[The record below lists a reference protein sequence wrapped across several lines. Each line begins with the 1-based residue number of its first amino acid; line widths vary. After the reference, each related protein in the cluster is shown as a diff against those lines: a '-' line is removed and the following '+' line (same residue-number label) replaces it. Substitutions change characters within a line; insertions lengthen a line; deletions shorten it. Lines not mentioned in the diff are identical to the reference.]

1 MENKKEIEATEKV
14 VFSLEEVLQR
24 IKRTIA
30 VNFIDDIWVE
40 AEIAEKQV
48 RNGHYFIRFIAN
60 KNANIAAQADAVI
73 WKWTIEQNQ
82 SLKKSLHVLALG
94 KMVKVKLHIRFD
106 EIYGLRFS
114 ITDVDDTS
122 SVGDAEQERQKTLEA
137 LIQQNLIAKNK
148 NNTQLPFH
156 THRIAV
162 ISSAQAAGYQDFVK
176 QLLHNNERLR
186 FQLTLFDTN
195 VQGGY
200 AVQGITA
207 AFEAIGLQASNF
219 DCVAVVRGGGASTD
233 LSIFNHLEICKVVA
247 DCHLP
252 VLIGIGHDKD
262 TTLLDL
268 VAFQAFKTPTAL
280 AEFFVDQKRHL
291 ASKTYNLYRLILD
304 KIEHSLLQKKY
315 EITQLNNKIIFESTE
330 QLNQKKHQLALLK
343 QALKQADF
351 RNVLENGFVLVQ
363 QNNQMVKRLDQLDTE
378 NNELKL
384 IFADGELTVDFSIKK
399 TSPN

>member
-1 MENKKEIEATEKV
+1 
-14 VFSLEEVLQR
+14 
-24 IKRTIA
+24 
-30 VNFIDDIWVE
+30 
-40 AEIAEKQV
+40 
-48 RNGHYFIRFIAN
+48 
-60 KNANIAAQADAVI
+60 
-73 WKWTIEQNQ
+73 
-82 SLKKSLHVLALG
+82 
-94 KMVKVKLHIRFD
+94 
-106 EIYGLRFS
+106 
-114 ITDVDDTS
+114 
-122 SVGDAEQERQKTLEA
+122 
-137 LIQQNLIAKNK
+137 
-148 NNTQLPFH
+148 
-156 THRIAV
+156 
-162 ISSAQAAGYQDFVK
+162 
-176 QLLHNNERLR
+176 
-186 FQLTLFDTN
+186 
-195 VQGGY
+195 
-200 AVQGITA
+200 
-207 AFEAIGLQASNF
+207 
-219 DCVAVVRGGGASTD
+219 
-233 LSIFNHLEICKVVA
+233 VVA

-363 QNNQMVKRLDQLDTE
+363 QNNQLVKRLDQLDT
-378 NNELKL
+378 NHNELKL

>member
-1 MENKKEIEATEKV
+1 MENGKVIESPEKV
-14 VFSLEEVLQR
+14 IFSLEEVLQR

-40 AEIAEKQV
+40 SEIAEKQI

-60 KNANIAAQADAVI
+60 KNTNIAAQADAVI
-73 WKWTIEQNQ
+73 WKWTIEQNL
-82 SLKKSLHVLALG
+82 SLKKSLHVLELG

-106 EIYGLRFS
+106 EVYGLRFS
-114 ITDVDDTS
+114 ITDVDDTTS
-122 SVGDAEQERQKTLEA
+122 IGDAEQEKQKTLEA
-137 LIQQNLIAKNK
+137 LVQQNLIAKNR
-148 NNTQLPFH
+148 NSTQLPFH

-176 QLLHNNERLR
+176 QVLLNNERLS

-200 AVQGITA
+200 AVQGIVE

-247 DCHLP
+247 DCSLP

-280 AEFFVDQKRHL
+280 AEFFVDQKRNL
-291 ASKTYNLYRLILD
+291 ASKAYNLYKLILD
-304 KIEHSLLQKKY
+304 KIEYSLLLKKY
-315 EITQLNNKIIFESTE
+315 EITQLNNKIIFVSTE
-330 QLNQKKHQLALLK
+330 QLNQKKHQLELVK
-343 QALKQADF
+343 QALEQADF

-363 QNNQMVKRLDQLDTE
+363 QNNQFIKRLDQLDKK
-378 NNELKL
+378 NKELKL
-384 IFADGELTVDFSIKK
+384 IFADGELTVDCTTK
-399 TSPN
+399 